1 MGRVKSKSI
10 KKDNTKRNI
19 VVAVVVAVILVVV
32 VLMASNPHPGYSQL
46 EKELDQ
52 ITLPEG
58 WSEVGPR
65 TGEKD
70 YWNMF
75 CSDVTIKCPSI
86 STTVTANMNSQA
98 LKEFTTFSEKNG
110 YTVVESSPECLPFDN
125 FNGSRCYVRSLKE
138 KNTLSITLNDGS
150 ANSNY
155 EVGISLR
162 KSSED

>member
-1 MGRVKSKSI
+1 MGRVKSKTT
-10 KKDNTKRNI
+10 KNNHKKRNI
-19 VVAVVVAVILVVV
+19 LIGVFVSVAFVVIFM
-32 VLMASNPHPGYSQL
+32 MALNPHPGYSKL

-58 WSEVGPR
+58 WTEVGPR

-75 CSDVTIKCPSI
+75 CSDVTIKCPSV
-86 STTVTANMNSQA
+86 STTVTVTTKSQA
-98 LKEFTTFSEKNG
+98 LKEFKTFSQNNG
-110 YTVVESSPECLPFDN
+110 YKVIESSPKCLTFDN
-125 FNGSRCYVRSLKE
+125 FNGSRCFVRSVKGS
-138 KNTLSITLNDGS
+138 KTLSVTLNDNS